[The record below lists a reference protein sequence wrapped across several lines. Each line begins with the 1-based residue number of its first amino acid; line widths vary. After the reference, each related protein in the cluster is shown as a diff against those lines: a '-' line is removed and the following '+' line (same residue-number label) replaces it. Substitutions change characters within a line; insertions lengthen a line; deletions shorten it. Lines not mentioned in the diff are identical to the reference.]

1 MIRKGIGRQIVLH
14 YFIVVFVTLLLVEV
28 IFLFAIRTYYYDSIY
43 SHIANHAA
51 MVTDNFQNSSQ
62 SEIQEDTAFY
72 TNIISVFSLANT
84 ELQILDRHGHI
95 LMTNSSFL
103 SHKPVQTSDLSQ
115 ALTSN
120 IGKWIGR
127 EPATGEMVMSVSS
140 PIQLLGENKYV
151 IRYITSM
158 EPINSKL
165 LNITLL
171 AALVGVVILAVVLLF
186 SMGLANSIVKPINN
200 IRAVSAQMARGRFDV
215 RVKGEYKYELGELA
229 GTLNYMAQ
237 EIVRGNQIKDDFIS
251 SISHELRTPLTGI
264 KGWSETLTSGGF
276 DPEETRIG
284 MQIIAKETDR
294 LIGLVEEMLDFS
306 KLQQNEMKLVIA
318 SVNLKELL
326 QETMLNVWAKAEQK
340 RIQIK
345 LDDHTESAVMVP
357 GDGNRLKQV
366 FLNLVD
372 NAIKFST
379 EDSWIHLGIRIQ
391 DGWAVVEVIDS
402 GIGISDEH
410 LRRVKDRFFQVN
422 HQGGGTGLGLA
433 ISQQLVE
440 LHNGDM
446 EMRSELGVGTTV
458 SVRLP
463 LLDELDKNEA

>member
-1 MIRKGIGRQIVLH
+1 MISKGIGRQIVLH
-14 YFIVVFVTLLLVEV
+14 YFIVVFVTLLMVEI

-43 SHIANHAA
+43 NHIANHAA
-51 MVTDNFQNSSQ
+51 MVTDNFQNSDK
-62 SEIQEDTAFY
+62 SEVQEDTAFY
-72 TNIISVFSLANT
+72 SNIISAFSLANT
-84 ELQILDRHGHI
+84 ELQVLDRHGNI
-95 LMTNSSFL
+95 LMTNSSFQP
-103 SHKPVQTSDLSQ
+103 HKPVQTSDLSQ

-127 EPATGEMVMSVSS
+127 EPDTGEMVMSVSS
-140 PIQLLGENKYV
+140 PIQLLGENKFV
-151 IRYITSM
+151 IRYITSL

-171 AALVGVVILAVVLLF
+171 AALAGVVILAVVLLF

-229 GTLNYMAQ
+229 STLNYMAQ

-276 DPEETRIG
+276 DPEETKIG

-306 KLQQNEMKLVIA
+306 KLQQNEMKLVID
-318 SVNLKELL
+318 SVNLKEIL

-345 LDDHTESAVMVP
+345 LDDHTESTVLVP

-379 EDSWIHLGIRIQ
+379 EDSWIHLDIQIQ

-463 LLDELDKNEA
+463 LLDELNKNEA